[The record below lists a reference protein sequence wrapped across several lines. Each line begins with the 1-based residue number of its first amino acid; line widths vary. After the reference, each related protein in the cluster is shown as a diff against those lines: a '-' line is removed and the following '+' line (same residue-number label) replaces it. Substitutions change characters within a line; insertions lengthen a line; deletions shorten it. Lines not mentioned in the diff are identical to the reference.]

1 MPASCSQ
8 RPRPTRPSSRRPGE
22 PVPVWVGLLRGV
34 NLGARNQVNM
44 PRLRQVLAGAC
55 FGEVRTY
62 VQSGNLVARTP
73 HRSPHRFGEAVRSCV
88 REHFDLDVPVVV
100 RTPAQLAEL
109 VAWNP
114 FPDDAATRPTVV
126 QVLHLAAPPEP
137 GRVAALLAEDWSPDE
152 VVARGLEVVIRYAET
167 MHRSRAQHAS
177 LTRRLGVDGTVRNWR
192 TVQAVL
198 DLAASLR

>member
-1 MPASCSQ
+1 M
-8 RPRPTRPSSRRPGE
+8 
-22 PVPVWVGLLRGV
+22 PVWVGLLRGV

-44 PRLRQVLAGAC
+44 PRLRQVLAEAG

-73 HRSPHRFGEAVRSCV
+73 HRSAHRFGDAVRACV

-109 VAWNP
+109 LAWNP
-114 FPDDAATRPTVV
+114 FPDDAATRPTFV
-126 QVLHLAAPPEP
+126 QVLHLVEPAAPE
-137 GRVAALLAEDWSPDE
+137 RVAALLAEDWSPDE
-152 VVARGLEVVIRYAET
+152 VMARGPEVVIRYAAT
-167 MHRSRAQHAS
+167 VHGSRAQPAT

-192 TVQAVL
+192 TVQAVH
-198 DLAASLR
+198 DLAASVR